1 MRRET
6 LSALVAA
13 RASKRA
19 VVSITPLGAGG
30 AGGARGPS
38 GASGATGA
46 GGASGASGADGAG
59 EEMPSLPRVWSP
71 GEDLPAELRD
81 AAFRALST
89 DDAVTVETPFGP
101 VFLKPHNPP
110 LRLFIVGAVHIAAP
124 LSKMAGLL
132 GYDVVIVDP
141 REAFARAE
149 RWPGVTVRAE
159 WPDEALATAEIDNRT
174 AIVTL
179 THDPKIDDPAL
190 EAALGSPAFYIG
202 ALGSGKTHTSRL
214 RRLADRGF
222 PPEKTAR
229 IHGPIGLRIGG
240 RSPAEIAVSI
250 VAQMTDVLR
259 RGAAQKPEGGAHVH
273 TPSPATAM
281 RAVTTPSPPGAR
293 DESGEGT
300 S

>member
-1 MRRET
+1 MKRET

-19 VVSITPLGAGG
+19 VVSITPLGTGG
-30 AGGARGPS
+30 AGGAGS
-38 GASGATGA
+38 EGQ
-46 GGASGASGADGAG
+46 
-59 EEMPSLPRVWSP
+59 ELPSLPRVWSP
-71 GEDLPAELRD
+71 GEDLPVELRD
-81 AAFRALST
+81 AALRALST
-89 DDAVTVETPFGP
+89 DDAVTVETASGP

-159 WPDEALATAEIDNRT
+159 WPDEALAAAGVDHRT

-190 EAALGSPAFYIG
+190 EAALRSPAFYVG
-202 ALGSGKTHTSRL
+202 ALGSGKTHGSRL
-214 RRLADRGF
+214 RRLAERGF
-222 PPEKTAR
+222 SAEDTAR

-259 RGAAQKPEGGAHVH
+259 RGSAARAEGGAHGP
-273 TPSPATAM
+273 TPFSATTV
-281 RAVTTPSPPGAR
+281 RAVTTSSPSDAR
-293 DESGEGT
+293 GESEKG
-300 S
+300 SS